1 MMHHDIDHTESDK
14 KSWEKEKLKQN
25 FKEKL
30 LKNLLGME
38 RC

>member
-30 LKNLLGME
+30 LKNFPGME
-38 RC
+38 GC